1 LRGGDAGRFE
11 EDSIMTIAETRSPNF
26 AIEDL
31 PYAETGEG
39 PLLARLYRPHGAGP
53 FPAVV
58 DIHGG
63 AWTSGDRTQNVAF
76 AAPLAAAGILVAS
89 LDFRMPPAKRYP
101 EAVADINLGIRWLK
115 SRADAFHIRNGSVG
129 GFGTS
134 SGGHQIL
141 LAAMRPD
148 DPRYAALPLPGF
160 PEIDAR
166 LDFVISGWGVLE
178 PRLRYRLARERGNQH
193 FLDAHHAYWGDEV
206 AMAEGSPPLILE
218 RGETAA
224 LPPALVFQGTDDEW
238 VPMATTQA
246 FAAAWRKAGG
256 EMQLELLPGARH
268 SFFREDQNGANAR
281 KAIAVTR
288 DFILS
293 RAAAH

>member
-1 LRGGDAGRFE
+1 MADTVAAPRAGSF
-11 EDSIMTIAETRSPNF
+11 T
-26 AIEDL
+26 IEDL
-31 PYAETGEG
+31 PYAETEVG
-39 PLLARLYRPHGAGP
+39 PLLVRLYRPRGAGP
-53 FPAVV
+53 FPAVI

-76 AAPLAAAGILVAS
+76 AAPLAEAGILVAS
-89 LDFRMPPAKRYP
+89 LDFRMPPARRYP
-101 EAVADINLGIRWLK
+101 EAIADINLGIRWMK
-115 SRADAFHIRNGSVG
+115 SRAEAFHIRPQSIG

-141 LAAMRPD
+141 LAAMRPR
-148 DPRYAALPLPGF
+148 DPRYAALALPGH

-178 PRLRYRLARERGNQH
+178 PRLRYRLAKERGSSH
-193 FLDAHHAYWGDEV
+193 FLDAHHAYWGDEA

-218 RGETAA
+218 RGERVD
-224 LPPALVFQGTDDEW
+224 LPPALIFQGTDDEW
-238 VPMATTQA
+238 VPMAITQA

-256 EMQLELLPGARH
+256 EMELVLLSGAKH
-268 SFFREDQNGANAR
+268 SFFREDQASPNAN

-288 DFILS
+288 DFILG
-293 RAAAH
+293 RAAAAKSR